1 MDSLLPAQHE
11 EIRLAS
17 LHATGILDTPPEER
31 FDRITRLAQRIFCVP
46 IALVSLVDRN
56 RQWFKARCGLS
67 ETEMP
72 RAIAFCDHAIRQE
85 TMLVVP
91 DACNDLRF
99 LNNPLVTGEPG
110 IRFYAGQVLKS
121 PDGHAIGT
129 LCIIDVRPR
138 EITAE
143 DQACLRDLAG
153 LVEAQIAG
161 TALARASVQSQHA
174 LRQAN
179 DAFRATFE
187 QAAVGIA
194 HVALDGTFLRVNQAL
209 CDLLS
214 YSADELMATTFQRI
228 TFPPDLE
235 KDLAMTEP
243 LLSGQQRSFAMEKR
257 YITRDGALIWIN
269 LTVSLLR
276 HSDGLPHYFV
286 SVVEDIQE
294 KKLAELALQRL
305 NADLEERIAERTC
318 ALEESN
324 RSLQVEVERRMRS
337 EMRLKASEEHFR
349 TIIESA
355 NDAFVATDACGTIT
369 GWNHTAE
376 RLFGWRREEA
386 IGKRMTSTLI
396 PLKLQAAFEQGMRDI
411 LTTGDSPYLNRQL
424 EMRARTKTGTEVP
437 VEMMLTAYRI
447 DGALLFG
454 AFIRDITERR
464 QTARKMEE
472 KERLL
477 DAVLDTIDVGVVA
490 CDADGRLTVFNRAAR
505 DFHGLGPRDLT
516 PDKWALEYRLYQPD
530 GRTRLRTGDI
540 PLVRAMNGETVHDQE
555 MVIAS
560 DSRPARVLLASG
572 KAMADSG
579 GKKLGAV
586 VAMKDISAVKQSE
599 RRSAESE
606 LRLRAITE
614 NLPVMIAQVDREGNF
629 VYINERGARHYG
641 STSENLTGKP
651 VSHAH
656 ERRPAEFETVRP
668 YMERAM
674 AGERV
679 SFEGEMQ
686 LQSTMAHYHA
696 TYLPRL
702 DAAGHPDGF
711 YAIGIDITARK
722 NSELSQAESEARL
735 RTIADNLPVY
745 IAYVDSDLV
754 YRFANATYHDWVG
767 ISPDEMIGKPVV
779 QVIGT
784 DAFEERKGYFLEC
797 LAGREVRFD
806 IDMNINGDTR
816 SLQSA
821 YIPQMHDG
829 RVAGIYILST
839 DITTLKQ
846 QERQLQLQA
855 RADSLTGL
863 PNRRA
868 FEERF
873 GDALAR
879 ISRTGASLALL
890 YLDVDHFKAI
900 NDTFGHAA
908 GDLVLKEFA
917 QRLRMATRSTDTVA
931 RLGGDEFTVILE
943 GVGGQE
949 EAAGVAQKI
958 LEAIAR
964 PFIVED
970 RMHAVST
977 SIGVAFTGS
986 GGIGMEAL
994 SLKADE
1000 ALYEVK
1006 RGGRGHYHVIV
1017 AHS

>member
-1 MDSLLPAQHE
+1 MDSLLPALQE

-31 FDRITRLAQRIFCVP
+31 FDRITRLAQRMFGAP
-46 IALVSLVDRN
+46 IALVSLVDRD
-56 RQWFKARCGLS
+56 RLWFKSRCGLS
-67 ETEMP
+67 ATQTP
-72 RAIAFCDHAIRQE
+72 RAIAFCNHAVRHAS
-85 TMLVVP
+85 MLVVP
-91 DACNDLRF
+91 DASTDARF
-99 LNNPLVTGEPG
+99 LDNPLVTGEPG
-110 IRFYAGQVLKS
+110 VRFYAGQVLKS
-121 PDGHAIGT
+121 PDGQALGT
-129 LCIIDVRPR
+129 LCIIDMRPR
-138 EITAE
+138 EISAE
-143 DQACLRDLAG
+143 DQACLQDLAG
-153 LVEAQIAG
+153 LVEDEIAR
-161 TALARASVQSQHA
+161 TALAQASVQSQQA
-174 LRQAN
+174 LRLAS

-194 HVALDGTFLRVNQAL
+194 HVALDGSFLRVNQAL
-209 CDLLS
+209 CDLLG
-214 YSADELMATTFQRI
+214 YAAEDLMATTFQHV

-235 KDLAMTEP
+235 KDLALVDA
-243 LLSGQQRSFAMEKR
+243 LLSGQQRTFSLEKR
-257 YITRDGALIWIN
+257 YITRRGAVIWIN

-276 HSDGLPHYFV
+276 HGDGQPHYFV
-286 SVVEDIQE
+286 SVIEDIQE

-305 NADLEERIAERTC
+305 NADLEERIAERTR

-324 RSLQVEVERRMRS
+324 RSLQIEVQRRMRS
-337 EMRLKASEEHFR
+337 ELRLKASEEHFR

-355 NDAFVATDACGTIT
+355 SDAFVATDANGTIT
-369 GWNHTAE
+369 DWNHTAE

-386 IGKRMTSTLI
+386 IGKRVTGTLI
-396 PLKLQAAFEQGMRDI
+396 PLKLQAAFEQGMRDV
-411 LTTGDSPYLNRQL
+411 LSTGDSPYLNRQL
-424 EMRARTKTGTEVP
+424 EMRARTKSGAEVP

-447 DGALLFG
+447 DGAALFG
-454 AFIRDITERR
+454 AFMRDITERR

-490 CDADGRLTVFNRAAR
+490 CDAHGRLTVFNRAAR
-505 DFHGLGPRDLT
+505 DFHGAGARDVA
-516 PDKWALEYRLYQPD
+516 PHRWSLEYRLYQPD
-530 GRTRLRTGDI
+530 GRTRLLTGDI
-540 PLVRAMNGETVHDQE
+540 PLVRALNGETVHDQE
-555 MVIAS
+555 MLIAS
-560 DSRPARVLLASG
+560 EGRPARVVLASG
-572 KAMADSG
+572 KAMVDSRG
-579 GKKLGAV
+579 MKLGAV

-599 RRSAESE
+599 RRSVESE

-614 NLPVMIAQVDREGNF
+614 NLPVMIAQVDRDGNF

-641 STSENLTGKP
+641 STSENLTGRP
-651 VSHAH
+651 IRHAH
-656 ERRPAEFETVRP
+656 EKRPAEFEMVRP
-668 YMERAM
+668 YLDRAM

-679 SFEGEMQ
+679 SFEAEMR
-686 LQSTMAHYHA
+686 LRGARAHYHA

-702 DAAGHPDGF
+702 DAAGRPDGF

-754 YRFANATYHDWVG
+754 YRFANATYREWLG
-767 ISPDEMIGKPVV
+767 ISPADMIGKPVAE
-779 QVIGT
+779 VIGT
-784 DAFEERKGYFLEC
+784 AAFEERKDYFTDC

-806 IDMNINGDTR
+806 IDMNINGQTR

-829 RVAGIYILST
+829 AVAGIFILST
-839 DITTLKQ
+839 DVTTQKQ

-855 RADSLTGL
+855 RADALTGL

-879 ISRTGASLALL
+879 SSRTGAGLALL

-917 QRLRMATRSTDTVA
+917 RRLRMATRSTDTVA
-931 RLGGDEFTVILE
+931 RLGGDEFSVILN
-943 GVGGQE
+943 GVAGQE
-949 EAAGVAQKI
+949 DAAGVAQKI

-964 PFIVED
+964 PFMVED
-970 RMHAVST
+970 RAHAVST
-977 SIGVAFTGS
+977 SIGVAFTRS
-986 GGIGMEAL
+986 DGMDLEAL
-994 SLKADE
+994 SQKADE

-1006 RGGRGHYHVIV
+1006 RAGRGHYQVI
-1017 AHS
+1017 AA